1 MRCEVVAIGT
11 ELLLGQIVDT
21 NSSWIGEQLAL
32 AGIDCLFQ
40 SKVGDNLGRIV
51 QAFELA
57 LSRAD
62 AVIACGGLGPTHD
75 DITRDAL
82 AKLMGVGLRQD
93 PAVADRIR
101 EMFASRGRTMPD
113 NNLRQAEVP
122 LGAALIPQ
130 MPGTAPGLICPIGAK
145 VIFAVPGIPSEMKAM
160 MNGTII
166 SDLRR
171 RSGATFAIKSRT
183 LRTWGQAE
191 SRLAEMLAGRIA
203 ALDAAGNPTIAFL
216 ASGIEGIKVRI
227 TAKASDDRA
236 ALEMIEREEA
246 LVRDILGALV
256 FGIDDETMELCVLRQ
271 MRRRN
276 LTLAAA
282 ESVTGGLLA
291 ARLSATT
298 GGAESFRGS
307 IVCANDEAAKV
318 LLGLQSDA
326 TASETSAQAAA
337 SASRRWFGSD
347 IGISAVAAPLQ
358 KGSALANTV
367 FLGLDISGA
376 TFASSV
382 KLPGDAERQRQFAVI
397 GLLDFLRQHLA
408 SLDASASNPA

>member
-57 LSRAD
+57 LLRAD

-82 AKLMGVGLRQD
+82 AKLMGVELRQD

-101 EMFASRGRTMPD
+101 EMFASRGRAMPD

-130 MPGTAPGLICPIGAK
+130 MPGTAPGLICPVGAK
-145 VIFAVPGIPSEMKAM
+145 VIYAVPGIPSEMKAM

-166 SDLRR
+166 PDLKR

-246 LVRDILGALV
+246 CVREILGGLV
-256 FGIDDETMELCVLRQ
+256 FGIDDETMELCVLQQ

-282 ESVTGGLLA
+282 ESVTGGLLT

-298 GGAESFRGS
+298 GCAEIFRGS
-307 IVCANDEAAKV
+307 VVCPNQEAAKV

-326 TASETSAQAAA
+326 TASEASAQAAA
-337 SASRRWFGSD
+337 SASRRLFGSD
-347 IGISAVAAPLQ
+347 VGISAVAAPLQ
-358 KGSALANTV
+358 TGSVLATTV
-367 FLGLDISGA
+367 FLGLDVSGA
-376 TFASSV
+376 TFTSSV
-382 KLPGDAERQRQFAVI
+382 KLPGDSERQRQFAVI

-408 SLDASASNPA
+408 LLD

>member
-1 MRCEVVAIGT
+1 MQCEVVAIGT

-32 AGIDCLFQ
+32 AGVDCLFQ
-40 SKVGDNLGRIV
+40 SKVGDNLSRIV

-75 DITRDAL
+75 DITREAL
-82 AKLMGVGLRQD
+82 AKLMGAELLHD

-101 EMFASRGRTMPD
+101 QMFAARGRIMPE
-113 NNLRQAEVP
+113 NNLRQAQVP
-122 LGAALIPQ
+122 LGAALIAQ
-130 MPGTAPGLICPIGAK
+130 MPGTAPGLICPVGAK
-145 VIFAVPGIPSEMKAM
+145 VIYAVPGIPSEMKAM
-160 MNGTII
+160 MSGTII
-166 SDLRR
+166 PDLKR
-171 RSGATFAIKSRT
+171 RSGATFSIKSRT

-203 ALDAAGNPTIAFL
+203 ALDGAGNPTLAFL

-246 LVRDILGALV
+246 CVRHILGSLV
-256 FGIDDETMELCVLRQ
+256 FGVDDETMELCVLRL
-271 MRRRN
+271 MRRRD

-291 ARLSATT
+291 ARLSATA
-298 GGAESFRGS
+298 GCAETFRGS
-307 IVCANDEAAKV
+307 IVFNSHDAV
-318 LLGLQSDA
+318 SVVLGLQSDE

-337 SASRRWFGSD
+337 AASRRLFGSN

-358 KGSALANTV
+358 GGSAFVNTV
-367 FLGLDISGA
+367 FLGLDIDGA
-376 TFASSV
+376 GFASSV
-382 KLPGDAERQRQFAVI
+382 KLPGDPERQRQFAVI

-408 SLDASASNPA
+408 